1 MNACCNT
8 LAGLHSAGIKQSQR
22 FGRLLNR
29 FDGPCH
35 HFGFSCHAAVL
46 LDEKLIF
53 ERAILDELNSLSS
66 RCGVVVQGGK
76 QIQSDLFC
84 RCDF

>member
-1 MNACCNT
+1 MNACCNA
-8 LAGLHSAGIKQSQR
+8 LACLLFDGIKQRQR

-46 LDEKLIF
+46 LDEQLIF
-53 ERAILDELNSLSS
+53 ERAVLNELNCLSG
-66 RCGVVVQGGK
+66 RCSVVVQGGK
-76 QIQSDLFC
+76 QI
-84 RCDF
+84 